1 MKTRIKIC
9 CIASP
14 EEARLAINHGAS
26 AVGLVSAMPSGP
38 GVISE
43 TLIAE
48 IAESAPPGIATVLL
62 TSQQTA
68 SGIID
73 QQKRCRTNTIQI
85 CDELLEGTYAEMKES
100 MPGIKLMQ
108 VVHVVDESSVD
119 EAITISEQVD
129 AILLDSGN
137 PNLSVKELGGT
148 GRVHNWSL
156 SRLIIDSVRKPV
168 FLAGGLNPGNVKKAI
183 EAVRPFGVDLCS
195 GVRTN
200 KLLDLAKLKDFTK
213 GVLSVS

>member
-14 EEARLAINHGAS
+14 EEARQAINHGAS

-85 CDELLEGTYAEMKES
+85 CDELLEGTYVEMRES

-108 VVHVVDESSVD
+108 VIHVVDESSVD
-119 EAITISEQVD
+119 EAVTISEQVD

-156 SRLIIDSVRKPV
+156 SRLIVDSVRKPV

-200 KLLDLAKLKDFTK
+200 NLLDLSKLKDFTK
-213 GVLSVS
+213 AVLSIS